1 MLTCKSTPRETGIF
15 ILQIQNQV
23 WLTGMCP
30 TLQLAGGVG
39 EGLTPQVIPITL
51 PAVLLMRRN
60 ELGRGICLY
69 RKVEGRGQLVRVDLL
84 TPFSM
89 GVQGNKQ
96 VVRFGRKYPYAEL
109 SHWSTLVSFM
119 VCDLLSFFLPRLSL

>member
-1 MLTCKSTPRETGIF
+1 
-15 ILQIQNQV
+15 
-23 WLTGMCP
+23 MCP

-119 VCDLLSFFLPRLSL
+119 VCDLLSFFYQGCPCDHGFGTTLWSLMSSPLDPVGI